1 MDVVFL
7 DIDLLVFWD
16 AEAVDGVI
24 EGSGRLMGL
33 DAMQW
38 INLSPFFHL
47 EWVADAPFGPL
58 ALFYHPSDEVDEL
71 VVIDEA
77 ISWVDWVGQVS
88 QFEYF
93 WRGASKDQM
102 GI

>member
-47 EWVADAPFGPL
+47 E
-58 ALFYHPSDEVDEL
+58 
-71 VVIDEA
+71 
-77 ISWVDWVGQVS
+77 
-88 QFEYF
+88 
-93 WRGASKDQM
+93 
-102 GI
+102 